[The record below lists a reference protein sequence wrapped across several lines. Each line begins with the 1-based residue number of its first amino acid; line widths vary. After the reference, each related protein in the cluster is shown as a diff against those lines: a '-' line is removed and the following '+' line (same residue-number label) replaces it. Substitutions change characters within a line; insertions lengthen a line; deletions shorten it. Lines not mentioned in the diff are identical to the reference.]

1 MSETMKVKLA
11 EHAVCVLEHRCPTP
25 RPSSTASVPCVDGMA
40 GECRRG
46 GAATAHHRALI
57 CCLESPWVTVDGGR
71 ECWHC
76 RRQGL
81 ACGA

>member
-40 GECRRG
+40 G
-46 GAATAHHRALI
+46 AAIAHHRALI
-57 CCLESPWVTVDGGR
+57 CCLESAWVTVDGGR
-71 ECWHC
+71 ECRHR